1 MNTDMSEINKNIL
14 KSSTSLVSLIC
25 KDGIIMGADRR
36 VTAGNV
42 IMSKKEQKVQQL
54 NDYLVLSWT
63 GGAADAA
70 LSQKII
76 TAELKL
82 KELKT
87 KARPSIKESANFI
100 GMMFYRN
107 IRAPSMIPHMVGAL
121 VGGVNEDGSTEL
133 FTIEPAGGVYPVTDF
148 DANFSS
154 GMRYILGLLERQYK
168 KGLSVEEGVE
178 LAKEAIKASTQRDI
192 GSGYGIDVFTITK
205 SGISKVVEQEIRPEY
220 KDN

>member
-154 GMRYILGLLERQYK
+154 GMPYILGLLERQWK
-168 KGLSVEEGVE
+168 PGMTIQQGVD
-178 LAKEAIKASTQRDI
+178 LALEALKSSTQRDS
-192 GSGYGIDVFTITK
+192 GSGNGIDIFTITK
-205 SGISKVVEQEIRPEY
+205 EGIKHVVSKEILPNY
-220 KDN
+220 Q